1 MKIGLMTT
9 QQFAVNTF
17 NHLRRNFNTF
27 ELITIKPEEAKKN
40 NVSGYFNYESICKK
54 NNISYNFISSYGFQ
68 NDDDV
73 KKIRNLKL
81 DILCVFGW
89 NRLIP
94 KVVLD
99 SLSIGSIGSHSSPG
113 ILPFGRGR
121 SPVVWGIKLGFSQI
135 YNQLFKLS
143 EGIDDGDILAINRIN
158 IDNSDT
164 IDYIYQKIAFSQVM
178 LIDIAIDN
186 LINNKRLI
194 FNNDNIDLFLPKR
207 NHENAFINWNMSAFD
222 IHNLIR
228 AVYPTYH
235 GAFFNFKNKKFEA
248 YKAKVWDINIQKE
261 YRIGEIIS
269 VIDKTLIIKCGIG
282 YLALLDHNLPISE
295 DILSGGSILES
306 L

>member
-17 NHLRRNFNTF
+17 NHLRINFNNF

-94 KVVLD
+94 KMVLD

-113 ILPFGRGR
+113 
-121 SPVVWGIKLGFSQI
+121 
-135 YNQLFKLS
+135 
-143 EGIDDGDILAINRIN
+143 
-158 IDNSDT
+158 
-164 IDYIYQKIAFSQVM
+164 
-178 LIDIAIDN
+178 
-186 LINNKRLI
+186 
-194 FNNDNIDLFLPKR
+194 
-207 NHENAFINWNMSAFD
+207 
-222 IHNLIR
+222 
-228 AVYPTYH
+228 
-235 GAFFNFKNKKFEA
+235 
-248 YKAKVWDINIQKE
+248 
-261 YRIGEIIS
+261 
-269 VIDKTLIIKCGIG
+269 
-282 YLALLDHNLPISE
+282 
-295 DILSGGSILES
+295 
-306 L
+306 